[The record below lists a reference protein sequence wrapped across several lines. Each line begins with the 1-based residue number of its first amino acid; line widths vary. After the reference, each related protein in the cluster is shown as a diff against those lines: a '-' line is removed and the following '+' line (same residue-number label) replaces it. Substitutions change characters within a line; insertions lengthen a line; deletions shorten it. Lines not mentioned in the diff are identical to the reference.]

1 MMVSTKG
8 RYALRIMADLATHQ
22 DEGPVSLKD
31 IAQREGIGIKY
42 LEIIV
47 ASLNKGGVLES
58 SRGKNGG
65 YKLKRPPEEYTIASI
80 LNLAEGSLAPVA
92 CVGPEE
98 NCVNAHCCKTYTL
111 WKELDDVIEDFLSSK
126 TLADII

>member
-8 RYALRIMADLATHQ
+8 RYALRIMADLAVHQ
-22 DEGPVSLKD
+22 QDGPVSLKD

-47 ASLNKGGVLES
+47 ASLNKGGLLES
-58 SRGKNGG
+58 VRGKNGG
-65 YKLKRPPEEYTIASI
+65 YKLNKPPEQYTISSI

-92 CVGPEE
+92 CVETDSCE
-98 NCVNAHCCKTYTL
+98 NAHCCKTYAL
-111 WKELDDVIEDFLSSK
+111 WKELDDVIEKYLSSK